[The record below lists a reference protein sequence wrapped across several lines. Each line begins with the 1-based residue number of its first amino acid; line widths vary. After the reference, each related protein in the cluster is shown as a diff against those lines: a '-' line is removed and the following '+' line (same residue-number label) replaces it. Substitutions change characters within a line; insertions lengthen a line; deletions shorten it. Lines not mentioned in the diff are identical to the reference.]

1 MKAFMTDW
9 IERRRMMELELPI
22 EEIANRV
29 VEKLKTAEHD
39 GCEGCVFADVE
50 EWEMPCCKCKHGCKD
65 YWRAKGC

>member
-1 MKAFMTDW
+1 
-9 IERRRMMELELPI
+9 MMELELPI

-39 GCEGCVFADVE
+39 GCEGCAFEDVGE
-50 EWEMPCCKCKHGCKD
+50 GKLPCCRCKGSYID

>member
-1 MKAFMTDW
+1 
-9 IERRRMMELELPI
+9 MELELPI

-39 GCEGCVFADVE
+39 GCEGCFFADVE